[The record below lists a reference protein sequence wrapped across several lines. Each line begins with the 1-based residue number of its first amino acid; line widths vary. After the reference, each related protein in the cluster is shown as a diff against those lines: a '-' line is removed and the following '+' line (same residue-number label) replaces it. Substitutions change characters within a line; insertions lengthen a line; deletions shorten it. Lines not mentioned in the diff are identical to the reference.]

1 MVVVRKAE
9 KKDLEQIKKTATM
22 AWYDVYQNLR
32 AASTIVQFLEAAYS
46 EERIQKRMDDSL
58 FLVAEQAG
66 EVVGFAN
73 FINGRELYLAAIYVK
88 PGYQR
93 NHAGGELLEA
103 GLKHFPDYDEL
114 FVEVASDN
122 ATARGFYDKEQFE
135 RVREYKEELFG
146 EQVTTALLKKRLK

>member
-9 KKDLEQIKKTATM
+9 KSDVEQIRKTATM

-32 AASTIVQFLEAAYS
+32 AATTIVQFLEAAYS
-46 EERIQKRMDDSL
+46 EERILKRMSDSL
-58 FLVAEQAG
+58 FLVAESEG

-88 PGYQR
+88 PDYQR
-93 NHAGGELLEA
+93 HHAGSELLEE
-103 GLKHFPDYDEL
+103 GLKHYPDYNEL

-122 ATARGFYDKEQFE
+122 PAARGFYDKEQFE
-135 RVREYKEELFG
+135 LVREYEEELFG
-146 EQVTTALLKKRLK
+146 EEVTTALLKKNLK